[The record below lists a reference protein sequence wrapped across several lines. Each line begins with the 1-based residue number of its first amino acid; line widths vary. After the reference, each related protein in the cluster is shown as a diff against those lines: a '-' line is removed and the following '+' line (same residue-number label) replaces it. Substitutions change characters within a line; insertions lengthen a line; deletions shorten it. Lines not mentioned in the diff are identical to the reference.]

1 MDIISQKMLPSE
13 TSLDITDK
21 CILLF
26 NQHMVD
32 NMNKAMKGIGILRK
46 LPPILPRSPL
56 ITLYKSFR

>member
-1 MDIISQKMLPSE
+1 MPPSE